1 MAADTVDEVID
12 VLGRAATKQARR
24 RSRTKKLRLR
34 GADGYQSARASAGS
48 DDTLLHLLDRY
59 GDEALTVLA
68 LADSEPALRTPLVPG
83 LPYLKAEAVY
93 AARHEMA
100 RSVDD
105 VLTRRT
111 RARLLA
117 RDATAAAAADVA
129 ALLAPE
135 LGWDEAEQAQQ
146 VARYQDLVTHER
158 AVAHLPETAL
168 EAAIGQ

>member
-1 MAADTVDEVID
+1 M
-12 VLGRAATKQARR
+12 
-24 RSRTKKLRLR
+24 
-34 GADGYQSARASAGS
+34 
-48 DDTLLHLLDRY
+48 
-59 GDEALTVLA
+59 
-68 LADSEPALRTPLVPG
+68 PG

-117 RDATAAAAADVA
+117 RDATAAAAAEVA

-135 LGWDEAEQAQQ
+135 LGLGRRRTGRAGRPAIGESS
-146 VARYQDLVTHER
+146 TNER
-158 AVAHLPETAL
+158 AAAQLPETAL